1 MKNKGKFLEHWPT
14 VLLGLIVG
22 VILLVAVF
30 SYQVSETETAVV
42 TTFAKVEDYTP
53 EPGLH
58 FRWPYPFQDV
68 IKFDNRLLCF
78 EGNEGKIEETPLAD
92 GANVMVGI
100 YVIYRIDDAKKF
112 YSTIGTIS
120 KAEDYL
126 NNNMRSVKNAVFGR
140 YKFDQLINADAA
152 KVKFPEIEA
161 QIQAGLQ
168 KSVKEFGIEIAK
180 AGVNAFGQPSRI
192 TDEVLKRMVEERKLA
207 AQEYI
212 AAGNTE
218 AQKIRIEADT
228 KSRNIIATAE
238 AKATTIRAEGDAKAA
253 KEYEEFTKN
262 PELAAFLRKLDA
274 LKRIMESKT
283 TLVLDTDTAPFDLF
297 KTQSYQLTPNK

>member
-1 MKNKGKFLEHWPT
+1 MANKGNFLEHWPT

-22 VILLVAVF
+22 VILLIAVF

-68 IKFDNRLLCF
+68 IKFDKRLLCF
-78 EGNEGKIEETPLAD
+78 EGNEGKIEETPIAD

-100 YVIYRIDDAKKF
+100 YVIYQISDAKKF
-112 YSTIGTIS
+112 YETIETVS
-120 KAEDYL
+120 KAEDFL
-126 NNNMRSVKNAVFGR
+126 NSKMRSVKNAVFGR
-140 YKFDQLINADAA
+140 YKFNQLINTDPKEVKLAEIEEQIQKELQDAA
-152 KVKFPEIEA
+152 A
-161 QIQAGLQ
+161 Q
-168 KSVKEFGIEIAK
+168 FGITVAE

-207 AQEYI
+207 AQKYL
-212 AAGNTE
+212 ASGNTE
-218 AQKIRIEADT
+218 AQKIRIDADT
-228 KSRNIIATAE
+228 QSRNIIATAE
-238 AKATTIRAEGDAKAA
+238 AKAKEIRAQGDADAA
-253 KEYEEFTKN
+253 KAYAVFTQN
-262 PELAAFLRKLDA
+262 PELAVFLRKLDA

-283 TLVLDTDTAPFDLF
+283 TLVLDTDTAPFDIF
-297 KTQSYQLTPNK
+297 KSQSYQLKGNN